1 MHVRDYETRRRPLLG
16 ASDNGLVLLVAA
28 NAVFFIILIF
38 MRMVYSITSDN
49 ATIAETDFQRQILHW
64 FELPSN
70 LSELATKP
78 WTLLTSMFTTYSVVM
93 FIGNMLWLWS
103 FGYILQDL
111 SGNRK
116 LVPVYLY
123 GGLVGSI
130 LFVVSA
136 NVLPHLH
143 AGGYPI
149 MLGGNAAIVAI
160 AVATTTLA
168 PNYRLFPMIYG
179 GIPLWILTVVFIL
192 IDYTSIAREN
202 GALCIAH
209 LGGGLMGVLY
219 VLQLRKGKDWG
230 SWMFSFVSWLND
242 LFNPEKKLIPVQ
254 KDTLFYKADK
264 EPYVKKPNITQQRL
278 DDILDKINQHG
289 YEKLTEE
296 EKLFLKKASKEDL

>member
-49 ATIAETDFQRQILHW
+49 AFAAETDFQRQILHW
-64 FELPSN
+64 FLLPSN
-70 LSELATKP
+70 LSELSTKP
-78 WTLLTSMFTTYSVVM
+78 WTLLTSMFTTYSVVR
-93 FIGNMLWLWS
+93 FISNMLWLWS

-123 GGLVGSI
+123 GGLAGSI

-143 AGGYPI
+143 TGGYPI
-149 MLGGNAAIVAI
+149 MVGGNAAIVAI

-168 PNYRLFPMIYG
+168 PNYRLFPMLYG

-202 GALCIAH
+202 GAVCMAH
-209 LGGGLMGVLY
+209 LGGGLIGVLY

-242 LFNPEKKLIPVQ
+242 LFNPEKKLVPVQ

-289 YEKLTEE
+289 YEKLTDE
-296 EKLFLKKASKEDL
+296 EKIFLKKASKEDL